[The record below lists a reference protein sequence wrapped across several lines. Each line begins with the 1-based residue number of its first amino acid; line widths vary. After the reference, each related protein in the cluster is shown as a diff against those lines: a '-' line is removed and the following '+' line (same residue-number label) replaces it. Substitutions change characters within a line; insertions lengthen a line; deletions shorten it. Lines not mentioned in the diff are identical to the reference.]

1 MDASKTDAYG
11 PGLEGGVT
19 KEPTHFTIVTKNK
32 NGDPIPT
39 GGEKFDVKIAGPY
52 DSGSSLCFPL
62 FVYSNYSTEVRPEVI
77 DNKNGTYTVNYKP
90 LDKGDHTITILHEN
104 KHVANSPYHLTVE
117 SNPDGMIHYLLINI
131 QYWFLHYY

>member
-1 MDASKTDAYG
+1 MDVTKTEAYG

-52 DSGSSLCFPL
+52 NSGTQLSYIPLSINLSL
-62 FVYSNYSTEVRPEVI
+62 S
-77 DNKNGTYTVNYKP
+77 
-90 LDKGDHTITILHEN
+90 
-104 KHVANSPYHLTVE
+104 LTC
-117 SNPDGMIHYLLINI
+117 SLAHS
-131 QYWFLHYY
+131 FLYRRKTRCN